1 MHARASVKGGP
12 AAARV
17 DEVGDEGAQREVR
30 DEHDRLRAPR
40 AARATQTRSLHLLLH
55 PPRVSSPREQTRR
68 MPPPFPPVLT
78 GYASSLPPYKL
89 DTPRPSPRTNLPKR
103 EDTPQWHQGAR
114 QVRCKFSA
122 ALRRSTRGA
131 GWRGGSGRAAT
142 SHSGAPP
149 PPPPPLAP
157 ATEGVYSRDMGR
169 GNSREGGGAPPR
181 TAGRWSWATRRAGG
195 PCGRPPPPLHIPST
209 RPPTVPTA
217 PPPTVPPHAYSII
230 IITNILPLAAARR
243 SAA

>member
-149 PPPPPLAP
+149 PPPPPLP
-157 ATEGVYSRDMGR
+157 PPQRECTVGTWVGATVGR
-169 GNSREGGGAPPR
+169 GGERHLAQRGVGHGRRGAPEDPAGAPPPSSHSLYASPYR
-181 TAGRWSWATRRAGG
+181 TNSSSPYGS
-195 PCGRPPPPLHIPST
+195 PSCIFYY
-209 RPPTVPTA
+209 
-217 PPPTVPPHAYSII
+217 HYY
-230 IITNILPLAAARR
+230 
-243 SAA
+243 